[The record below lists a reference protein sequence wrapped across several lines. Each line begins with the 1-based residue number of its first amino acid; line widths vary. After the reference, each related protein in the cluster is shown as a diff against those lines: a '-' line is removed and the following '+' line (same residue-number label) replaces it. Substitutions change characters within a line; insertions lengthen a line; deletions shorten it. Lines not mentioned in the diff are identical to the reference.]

1 MQPIFNYF
9 WQLCLF
15 KRHPSELPNQHSVLL
30 VVTGIYLSVITVA
43 GLLSYPNRG
52 LLTTFAMI
60 MVGLTIQVVFI
71 FMLMWFKGVAARL
84 PSVIGNLLGVSALL
98 TCILLPINLTLLSAE
113 PGIMRTLADSL
124 TWVWLGW
131 WLTVCGYVLSK
142 SAQISIVQGALIAFM
157 IELLGVLSS
166 YSLFPGA

>member
-1 MQPIFNYF
+1 M
-9 WQLCLF
+9 
-15 KRHPSELPNQHSVLL
+15 
-30 VVTGIYLSVITVA
+30 VTGVYLSVITVA

-71 FMLMWFKGVAARL
+71 FMLMWFKGVAALL

>member
-1 MQPIFNYF
+1 MWGF
-9 WQLCLF
+9 WIVVPSLQEHDARLC
-15 KRHPSELPNQHSVLL
+15 
-30 VVTGIYLSVITVA
+30 A
-43 GLLSYPNRG
+43 C
-52 LLTTFAMI
+52 
-60 MVGLTIQVVFI
+60 
-71 FMLMWFKGVAARL
+71 MWFKGVAARL